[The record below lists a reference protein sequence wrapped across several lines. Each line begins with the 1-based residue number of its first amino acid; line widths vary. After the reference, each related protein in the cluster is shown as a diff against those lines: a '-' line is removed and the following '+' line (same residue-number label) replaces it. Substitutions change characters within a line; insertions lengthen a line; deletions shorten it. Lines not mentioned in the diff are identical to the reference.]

1 MKRNPSI
8 YYKSALCTAYFKARG
23 VQCSLVRCDGMLPV
37 LYTQGEVK
45 VGPRI
50 GVRGRLLRCEL
61 GAAKPS
67 AYLHIGN
74 QVYMNSGASVVA
86 QCGIEIGDYSFIGD
100 FVTIYDSNFH
110 SIDAVHPPKSAPV
123 VIGTNVWLGSRV
135 TVLPGSKIGDHT
147 VVSIGSTVR
156 GDLPPRVLAAGNPAV
171 PVKEL
176 EVPDGWHRE

>member
-1 MKRNPSI
+1 
-8 YYKSALCTAYFKARG
+8 
-23 VQCSLVRCDGMLPV
+23 MLPL
-37 LYTQGEVK
+37 LYTKGEVK

-61 GAAKPS
+61 GAAERG

-74 QVYMNSGASVVA
+74 HVYMNSGASIVA

-110 SIDAVHPPKSAPV
+110 NIDPTHPPRVAPV
-123 VIGTNVWLGSRV
+123 VLGTNVWLGSRV

-147 VVSIGSTVR
+147 VVAIGSTVR

-176 EVPDGWHRE
+176 DVPDGWHRD